1 MFHSH
6 CIIMLDTNL
15 NQQIPQWLCCHSVS
29 DWDAAVWGSFLSEII
44 YDSFL
49 TLCVCK
55 RFLKMKAKKKNF
67 QSIWSCCTFLICP
80 LYFIIFIHRHV
91 YFCLATKDT
100 LFSFF
105 FCMKSINA
113 LCIRLSWQWIMY
125 LTKNVKLRSW
135 FCFCNSNNKM
145 QI

>member
-55 RFLKMKAKKKNF
+55 RFLKMKAKKKKL
-67 QSIWSCCTFLICP
+67 SKHLVM
-80 LYFIIFIHRHV
+80 LYFFDLPIVF
-91 YFCLATKDT
+91 Y
-100 LFSFF
+100 
-105 FCMKSINA
+105 
-113 LCIRLSWQWIMY
+113 Y
-125 LTKNVKLRSW
+125 LYT
-135 FCFCNSNNKM
+135 
-145 QI
+145 